1 MINQAAANTVLKTN
15 QNRARLLISC
25 PDQPGIVASVS
36 RFLFE
41 HGANIISSDQHTTD
55 PVGGDFFMRVE
66 FELPDL
72 DRREAEL
79 ERDFREVADK
89 SAMDWRFARASRIKR
104 MAIFVSKED
113 HCLVELLWQW
123 KAGDYLADIVMV
135 VSNHP
140 DLRDT
145 VEQWNIPFHYI
156 PVTKETKAEA
166 EREQLALMRDKVD
179 FIVLARY
186 MQILSPAFV
195 ELYRN
200 NIINIHHSFLPA
212 FIGANPY
219 QRAYERG
226 VKLIGAT
233 SHYVTEDLDEGP
245 IIEQDVQRVDHRYN
259 ARELKR
265 VGRFIERTVLARAV
279 NWHINDRIIVHGNK
293 TVVFTK

>member
-89 SAMDWRFARASRIKR
+89 YAMDWRFARASRIKR